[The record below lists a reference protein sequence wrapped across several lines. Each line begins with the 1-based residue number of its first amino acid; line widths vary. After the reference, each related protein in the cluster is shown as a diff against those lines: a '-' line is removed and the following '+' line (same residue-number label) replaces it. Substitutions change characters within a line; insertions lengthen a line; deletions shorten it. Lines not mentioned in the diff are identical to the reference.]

1 MIELLPEYLTEN
13 ALFLP
18 KFSKACL
25 HCALKNRASSM
36 LEHQNVSL
44 DGHFSGSSMLR
55 CNTNR
60 KEYFFYTFNLF
71 RTCISCSIWV
81 FTLKETFRHKTH
93 FTVLLHFE
101 VRSHYNKIEN
111 QEGGKSWMWGLCL
124 EFFFLST
131 FSFVSV
137 LILFYFCNC
146 LLSWNEYMNTN
157 EVSLT
162 WYATFYVFFLTYL
175 TLKVLR
181 IRKVGSCRC
190 HQNSSFLPKNFLN

>member
-1 MIELLPEYLTEN
+1 MKLTSKVDIYRTPLQNCFKTYKYCDNTCKYCTCRWTHFFKYWLNTSKYYHNTYKYCHDTCEYW
-13 ALFLP
+13 A
-18 KFSKACL
+18 
-25 HCALKNRASSM
+25 
-36 LEHQNVSL
+36 
-44 DGHFSGSSMLR
+44 G
-55 CNTNR
+55 
-60 KEYFFYTFNLF
+60 EY
-71 RTCISCSIWV
+71 
-81 FTLKETFRHKTH
+81 TLKETFRHKTH

-111 QEGGKSWMWGLCL
+111 QEGERAECEGCVLS
-124 EFFFLST
+124 FFLGT

-162 WYATFYVFFLTYL
+162 WYATFYVLFLTYL

-190 HQNSSFLPKNFLN
+190 HQISSFLPKNFLNKFEALF